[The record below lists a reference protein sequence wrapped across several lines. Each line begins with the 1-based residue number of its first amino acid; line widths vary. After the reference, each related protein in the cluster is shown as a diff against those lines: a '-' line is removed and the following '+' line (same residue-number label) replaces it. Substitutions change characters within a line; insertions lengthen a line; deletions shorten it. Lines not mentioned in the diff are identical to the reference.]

1 MSDDNKKEEN
11 KEIAVKDL
19 KTEDAKEEETDND
32 IKSETKQTQV
42 DKEKDK
48 NVSVDTKDNEK
59 TIQTEVPVK
68 FKKIVEEIEKMS
80 VVELNELVKVFE
92 KKFGVSA
99 QAVAVAPAGGAAGGD
114 NGAEEQSFFVVE
126 LTAAGEQKIAVI
138 KVVKSIL
145 GLGLKEAKD
154 AVDGAP
160 SILKEGVKKEE
171 AENIKKQIEEAGGI
185 VTLK

>member
-1 MSDDNKKEEN
+1 MSDNIKKEEN
-11 KEIAVKDL
+11 KDTTAKAVS
-19 KTEDAKEEETDND
+19 KTEEVKTEEA
-32 IKSETKQTQV
+32 ILV
-42 DKEKDK
+42 
-48 NVSVDTKDNEK
+48 
-59 TIQTEVPVK
+59 EVPEK

-80 VVELNELVKVFE
+80 VIELNELVKIFE

-99 QAVAVAPAGGAAGGD
+99 QVIAVATAGDATGGD
-114 NGAEEQSFFVVE
+114 SGAEEQSSFAVE
-126 LTAAGEQKIAVI
+126 LTAAGGQKIAII

-171 AENIKKQIEEAGGI
+171 AENIKKQIEEAGGT